1 MSVPNQRDPD
11 LLEAVRALRAEV
23 AELRAST
30 VGRWGHGPQGLAS
43 QRPAAAADLDGVI
56 YWATDTDTLSWCDGT
71 GWIIMSEPTQSYTPA
86 LANLT
91 VGDGALACTHHR
103 SDGYCDL
110 LFKFTLGPTS
120 AVGTNPSFTLPPGLE
135 VFAAGEVDVA
145 TVTLYDSSAVVRK
158 HGTLKPYSP
167 SVLGIQVTDT
177 SAATAGDA
185 SITATVPFT
194 WAVSDV
200 IYAAVRYRM
209 TTRYS

>member
-71 GWIIMSEPTQSYTPA
+71 GWIILAEPARTYSMAVTSEAGTIT
-86 LANLT
+86 
-91 VGDGALACTHHR
+91 
-103 SDGYCDL
+103 
-110 LFKFTLGPTS
+110 
-120 AVGTNPSFTLPPGLE
+120 AVGTTSFVYRRSNGLLT
-135 VFAAGEVDVA
+135 FHATIAITAAGTA
-145 TVTLYDSSAVVRK
+145 A
-158 HGTLKPYSP
+158 GGLK
-167 SVLGIQVTDT
+167 
-177 SAATAGDA
+177 
-185 SITATVPFT
+185 ATVPVGINAGYPT
-194 WAVSDV
+194 MVGSGREGNITGKMCQVYGYTTSQLA
-200 IYAAVRYRM
+200 IYDYANSWPAPSGSNVLFNGCYPM